1 MNATTLARGLVLG
14 AALFAL
20 GCGPDYDRT
29 EISGHVALPSA
40 EATRERI
47 TVLHGTMLKVH
58 IVSKDDGNDEMSNTV
73 TSAQPNILE
82 VAPVISDHDYAF
94 LGVSP
99 GHTEVEIKAEG
110 KTVLIIDAF
119 VIAQ

>member
-1 MNATTLARGLVLG
+1 MSWLARGLVLG
-14 AALFAL
+14 AGLFAL

-29 EISGHVALPSA
+29 EISGIVALPDA
-40 EATRERI
+40 ECTRERI
-47 TVLHGTMLKVH
+47 TVRHGTMLKVH

-73 TSAQPNILE
+73 SSAQPGILE
-82 VAPVISDHDYAF
+82 VAPVISEHDYAF

-99 GHTEVEIKAEG
+99 GHTEVEVKAEG

-119 VIAQ
+119 VVAQ